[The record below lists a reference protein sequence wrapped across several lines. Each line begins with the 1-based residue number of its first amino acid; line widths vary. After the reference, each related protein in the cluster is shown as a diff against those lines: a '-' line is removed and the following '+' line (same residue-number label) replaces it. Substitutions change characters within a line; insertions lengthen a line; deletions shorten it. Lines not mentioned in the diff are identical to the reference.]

1 MGKTYWC
8 HKEFTPGI
16 TCVNNIDGVCYGYS
30 WLLPSCESR
39 KPYPPQPKLKPKND
53 VKSER
58 QANKSSP
65 KKAVVRVASKSY
77 DPVAKAYR
85 ALVDAFFDES
95 IDLCVA
101 VEEAIGYLGEALA
114 D

>member
-8 HKEFTPGI
+8 HKEFTPGV
-16 TCVNNIDGVCYGYS
+16 TCVNNINGVCHGDS
-30 WLLPSCESR
+30 WLLPSCVFR
-39 KPYPPQPKLKPKND
+39 KPYPPQPKPKND
-53 VKSER
+53 VRLRKQE
-58 QANKSSP
+58 NKPSQ
-65 KKAVVRVASKSY
+65 KKVVVRVASKSY
-77 DPVAKAYR
+77 NPVAKAYK

-95 IDLCVA
+95 IDLCAA

>member
-16 TCVNNIDGVCYGYS
+16 TCVNNINGECYS
-30 WLLPSCESR
+30 LSCVSR
-39 KPYPPQPKLKPKND
+39 KPYPPQPKPKND
-53 VKSER
+53 VRLRKQE
-58 QANKSSP
+58 NKP
-65 KKAVVRVASKSY
+65 PQKKVVVRVASKSY
-77 DPVAKAYR
+77 NPVAKAYK

-95 IDLCVA
+95 IDLCAA